1 MAMLLTTTG
10 FATVTPP
17 ASCRAAPREALTTI
31 LFVARP
37 AAVPWERRTAPA
49 LMIRPPAALDQF
61 EAALEAASSST
72 PLSFL

>member
-1 MAMLLTTTG
+1 MLTTIG
-10 FATVTPP
+10 LAMVTSP
-17 ASCRAAPREALTTI
+17 ASCSAAPMEALTTI

-37 AAVPWERRTAPA
+37 AAAALDRRTAPA
-49 LMIRPPAALDQF
+49 LMMIPPVATDQF

>member
-1 MAMLLTTTG
+1 M
-10 FATVTPP
+10 
-17 ASCRAAPREALTTI
+17 EALTTI

-37 AAVPWERRTAPA
+37 AAAALDRRTAPA
-49 LMIRPPAALDQF
+49 LMMMPLVGLDQF